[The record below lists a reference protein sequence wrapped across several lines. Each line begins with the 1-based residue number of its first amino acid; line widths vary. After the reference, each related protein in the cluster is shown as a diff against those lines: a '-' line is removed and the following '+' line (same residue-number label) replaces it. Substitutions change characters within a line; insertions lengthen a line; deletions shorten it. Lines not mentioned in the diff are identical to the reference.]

1 MPTEDVAVRDSLL
14 RNRIL
19 QRASHRILPDDIYK
33 LLWPVFSGENLITH
47 GGTEF
52 DYTYRKAGLTRRSR
66 RKIRDHKEEHS
77 AFSTRHSATNAVG
90 LLQLLENEQRTSTVA
105 G

>member
-19 QRASHRILPDDIYK
+19 QRASYMILPDNIYK

-66 RKIRDHKEEHS
+66 RKIRGHQIVVLTPSDLS
-77 AFSTRHSATNAVG
+77 
-90 LLQLLENEQRTSTVA
+90 LLNLRALRVRFRGSHDFVC
-105 G
+105 